1 MVRKLIDGLAVA
13 SFLLSAAFV
22 GGGIYSYMWITSE
35 DNQKELLDSA
45 VEQIKENLPIPS
57 IPETTGPALPL

>member
-1 MVRKLIDGLAVA
+1 MVRKVIDGLAVA

-45 VEQIKENLPIPS
+45 VEKIKENLPIPS
-57 IPETTGPALPL
+57 IPEATGPALPF

>member
-22 GGGIYSYMWITSE
+22 AGGIYSYMWISNE
-35 DNQKELLDSA
+35 DNQKELMDSA
-45 VEQIKENLPIPS
+45 VEKIKENLPIPTV
-57 IPETTGPALPL
+57 PKTTGGALPF

>member
-22 GGGIYSYMWITSE
+22 GGGIYSYRWVTDE

-45 VEQIKENLPIPS
+45 VEKIKENLPIPTV
-57 IPETTGPALPL
+57 PKTTGGALPF